1 MNSRVLLV
9 SLAALAISSGALG
22 QVGSL
27 REGSKIQISSTQ
39 ITTTQIMWRS
49 DVQNDIQLS
58 TRQKE
63 RLDRI
68 RADAAKQTRGG
79 INPGT
84 RNFNA
89 TQTGMANYANQLNQQ
104 FEEVLTAEQKNR
116 LAQIRLQM
124 LGNNVVLDPEIQK
137 TLDIS
142 DDQKAQI
149 ETAQVQA
156 QNQMLD
162 VRDRLKSKQITAKQA
177 PAEFMRVR
185 SSYMT
190 ALGKVLTPEQS
201 TKLKEIEGRPF
212 VRQKSKSG

>member
-1 MNSRVLLV
+1 
-9 SLAALAISSGALG
+9 
-22 QVGSL
+22 
-27 REGSKIQISSTQ
+27 
-39 ITTTQIMWRS
+39 MWRS